1 MECKWK
7 KPVKQC
13 FKEDINIQST
23 RDNHLTYNRP
33 LHIVQWLCKQLP
45 HCFTHNTMTEKLS
58 KRLCL
63 KSVNFF
69 LEFIFRE
76 SEDFLGGQIIKIL
89 DVPKFGCFSEEEKK
103 TFCLITYLS
112 KTTLSAESVF
122 FKKKNRS

>member
-103 TFCLITYLS
+103 NFLFDYILVENYFVCR
-112 KTTLSAESVF
+112 KCF
-122 FKKKNRS
+122 F